1 MPQKEQINNKSS
13 TDTWGTFMAS
23 YLTERPT
30 LVARRM
36 DYSNRALLLNNANLI
51 HDEYWIHECWHLARS
66 LRWWG
71 AILYKRPAHAGI
83 YRGRFLTQKITWR
96 NVPGVFFFFYLL
108 CNQVNRW
115 YFEQFWRQRCMDITF
130 NYSHK
135 LNVKNNKFNKW
146 KATF

>member
-13 TDTWGTFMAS
+13 TDTWGTFMVS

-30 LVARRM
+30 LLARRM
-36 DYSNRALLLNNANLI
+36 DYSNRALLLNNVNLI
-51 HDEYWIHECWHLARS
+51 HDEYWIHECLHTRS

-71 AILYKRPAHAGI
+71 AILYKNVYPEN
-83 YRGRFLTQKITWR
+83 YME
-96 NVPGVFFFFYLL
+96 NVPGVFFFFYHL

-115 YFEQFWRQRCMDITF
+115 YFEQFSRQRCMDITF

-135 LNVKNNKFNKW
+135 LNVKKNKFNKW
-146 KATF
+146 KAAF